1 MIYMI
6 YIYKAAEQESSQ
18 KCCIIILSYIALQL
32 LQSRSFAFLRIPLQ
46 DLGKEVMWTFALSS
60 VQLPFENLLMATI
73 PRTLFGFHLSGHCN
87 ALVRRGLEVSYELF
101 FV

>member
-1 MIYMI
+1 M
-6 YIYKAAEQESSQ
+6 IYKAAEQESSQ

-60 VQLPFENLLMATI
+60 VQLS
-73 PRTLFGFHLSGHCN
+73 HLKIS
-87 ALVRRGLEVSYELF
+87 
-101 FV
+101 